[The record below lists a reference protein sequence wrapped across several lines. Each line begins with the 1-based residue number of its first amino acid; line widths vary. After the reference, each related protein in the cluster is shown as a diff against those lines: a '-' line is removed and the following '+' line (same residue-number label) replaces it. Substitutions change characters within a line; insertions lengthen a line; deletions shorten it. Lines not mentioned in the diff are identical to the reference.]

1 MILSIFA
8 CNAYPAA
15 QRYCRQLIAAARTA
29 LPPIQYDA
37 GWGQNRV
44 KVVEGRESEGGESGC
59 VHNAITGAAVSGME
73 QRRAAARRGGK
84 QQSNSQCRQ
93 KYCPVSVLN
102 LIERKVKTKTKIR
115 SSITIAVGDYSRGP
129 VLISD
134 KFL

>member
-44 KVVEGRESEGGESGC
+44 KVVEGRGSEGGESGC

-73 QRRAAARRGGK
+73 QRRAATTTRRKAATASAGK
-84 QQSNSQCRQ
+84 S
-93 KYCPVSVLN
+93 LGA
-102 LIERKVKTKTKIR
+102 LIDN
-115 SSITIAVGDYSRGP
+115 VGPD
-129 VLISD
+129 IS
-134 KFL
+134 KM